1 MLRFGSATFPPG
13 LPNVGKSSVINSL
26 KRSKACTVGATPG
39 LTKLAVTE
47 LRCTEHSIHAL
58 DTPPLL
64 SLSLSLSRSLQEVQL
79 DKHIKLLDSPGVVM
93 AYEGADIAT
102 LILRNCIKVE
112 TLDDPISPV
121 EAILRRCNRLQV

>member
-1 MLRFGSATFPPG
+1 M
-13 LPNVGKSSVINSL
+13 VSS
-26 KRSKACTVGATPG
+26 P
-39 LTKLAVTE
+39 
-47 LRCTEHSIHAL
+47 
-58 DTPPLL
+58 L
-64 SLSLSLSRSLQEVQL
+64 SLRSLQEVQL

-112 TLDDPISPV
+112 TLDDPVSPV